1 MNLTDVKPLQKLTH
15 GSVLIV
21 GGKASNFDDEIRT
34 HPRIIM
40 WDSQNQHWDGKE
52 LPQNVRAVF
61 ITRFIGHVAFG
72 KILASARKRQLT
84 IFNPE
89 GTGMIVKQVKELL
102 GISKPTIV
110 ETKPTMTTPAPT
122 STKTGGKTVK
132 GHSKLNDLMQFHD
145 PHITI
150 VENARAMF
158 EKAKAQGIET
168 TVGSLAQKI
177 SVMRRKERGE
187 TKVIPRKADV
197 PRRAHKYVDV
207 SVEILDNMVKE
218 LQDMRDYLV
227 AVTEENKS
235 LKLRI
240 EKFKKVLD
248 ND

>member
-89 GTGMIVKQVKELL
+89 GTGMIVRQVRELL
-102 GISKPTIV
+102 GLAKPTTV
-110 ETKPTMTTPAPT
+110 EIKPTMVQTTPSTPSKNPLKKLHVLMPFIDFSKNNVENSKILMAKAVELGIT
-122 STKTGGKTVK
+122 STPASLANFVGVERRKHVGAVRKTLVTRTVK
-132 GHSKLNDLMQFHD
+132 AKL
-145 PHITI
+145 
-150 VENARAMF
+150 
-158 EKAKAQGIET
+158 
-168 TVGSLAQKI
+168 
-177 SVMRRKERGE
+177 
-187 TKVIPRKADV
+187 
-197 PRRAHKYVDV
+197 DV
-207 SVEILDNMVKE
+207 SVEILDNVIKE
-218 LQDMRDYLV
+218 LQDMRDYVV
-227 AVTEENKS
+227 AVTKENEVLKS
-235 LKLRI
+235 RI
-240 EKFKKVLD
+240 EKFKKVLASD
-248 ND
+248 

>member
-89 GTGMIVKQVKELL
+89 GTGMIVKQVRELL
-102 GISKPTIV
+102 GLAKPTTV
-110 ETKPTMTTPAPT
+110 EIKPTMVTTTTPV
-122 STKTGGKTVK
+122 KTGGKTLK

-145 PHITI
+145 ANKTI
-150 VENARAMF
+150 VENARLMF
-158 EKAKAQGIET
+158 EKAKEQGIET
-168 TVGSLAQKI
+168 TVGSLAQKV
-177 SVMRRKERGE
+177 SVMRRKERGA
-187 TKVIPRKADV
+187 TVKV
-197 PRRAHKYVDV
+197 PRPGVTRSAKMDV
-207 SVEILDNMVKE
+207 SVEILDNVIKE
-218 LQDMRDYLV
+218 LQDMRDYVV
-227 AVTEENKS
+227 AVTKENEVLKS
-235 LKLRI
+235 RI
-240 EKFKKVLD
+240 EKFKKVLASD
-248 ND
+248 